1 MGCFRL
7 APFAPFFELY
17 FPLHFFLVFAA
28 PIVNMLAFAAGEF
41 YKLVLGHD

>member
-17 FPLHFFLVFAA
+17 FAFNFFLVFAA
-28 PIVNMLAFAAGEF
+28 PIVDLFAFAAGEF